1 MTMKELLAFNKAVTL
16 LTLFFLIFSLPV
28 TSMAG
33 EVSAEEEIARMGTPQ
48 KPISDESGPTQMVKI
63 SYLMRRKP
71 GMTREQFLD
80 YWSNQHPAAGGEG
93 SFEALGVKR
102 YVQTHTLDLPV
113 RKWVVNPREGLVPEF
128 DGIAELWVERDFLE
142 TEWPTQKV
150 QDLIAKF
157 YADELNF
164 VDWSRSTILLSKELV
179 YMK

>member
-1 MTMKELLAFNKAVTL
+1 MIKEIRNCKKAVAILTLLFLAFSIPAMS
-16 LTLFFLIFSLPV
+16 I
-28 TSMAG
+28 AG
-33 EVSAEEEIARMGTPQ
+33 EVSAEEMPSKEGVPD
-48 KPISDESGPTQMVKI
+48 KPVSGEKGATQMVKI

-71 GMTREQFLD
+71 DMTRQQFLD

-102 YVQTHTLDLPV
+102 YIQTHTLDLPV

-128 DGIAELWVERDFLE
+128 DGVAELWVEKEFLE
-142 TEWPTQKV
+142 KEWPTQKV

-179 YMK
+179 YMD

>member
-1 MTMKELLAFNKAVTL
+1 MKKELLYFNKAVTL
-16 LTLFFLIFSLPV
+16 PMLLSLAFLIPSISL
-28 TSMAG
+28 AG
-33 EVSAEEEIARMGTPQ
+33 EVSSEGESYKEGVPQ
-48 KPISDESGPTQMVKI
+48 QPISDANGAKPMVKI

-102 YVQTHTLDLPV
+102 YIQTHTLDLPV

-128 DGIAELWVERDFLE
+128 DGIAELWVEREFLE
-142 TEWPTQKV
+142 KQWPRKKV

-179 YMK
+179 FMR